1 MSVIEEED
9 WRSVSDKI
17 IAVLKAIPASDRL
30 RVFQEQLSLLPDNS
44 RKMVE
49 HFVSIALLV
58 NESSQS
64 SDRVTMNKN
73 FHISFITV
81 MTLVVAIVLTA
92 GGIYL
97 VSISDDDAVSKINIL
112 GAQIETSSAGVA
124 CLGFAALTYIFTV
137 RSALSKM

>member
-1 MSVIEEED
+1 MSVSEEED

-17 IAVLKAIPASDRL
+17 IALVNSSPTSDRL
-30 RVFQEQLSLLPDNS
+30 RVFQEQLSLLPDHS
-44 RKMVE
+44 RRMVE

-58 NESSQS
+58 NASQS

-97 VSISDDDAVSKINIL
+97 VSISDDDAVSKIRIF
-112 GAQIETSSAGVA
+112 GAHIETSSAGVA

>member
-1 MSVIEEED
+1 MSATEDED
-9 WRSVSDKI
+9 WRLISDKI
-17 IAVLKAIPASDRL
+17 ISIVNSSPEADRL
-30 RVFQEQLSLLPDNS
+30 RIFQEQLSLLPSSS

-58 NESSQS
+58 NSSQS
-64 SDRVTMNKN
+64 SGRVAMNRH

-81 MTLVVAIVLTA
+81 MTLVVAIVFTA

-97 VSISDDDAVSKINIL
+97 VSISDDDAISKISIL
-112 GAQIETSSAGVA
+112 GANIETSSAGVA
-124 CLGFAALTYIFTV
+124 CLGFAAITYIFTV